1 MTNDKLS
8 RKEKIFI
15 TILIVAGVILI
26 GFFGMRA
33 MRSYMRLQQTGLS
46 TDATDVEAIRGW
58 MTLPYIA
65 RAYNVPEEILFE
77 SLDIPKAGNEKQSIM
92 QLARKYNSKPSDI
105 RATLQVVILQY
116 RRKATPETGG
126 AP

>member
-8 RKEKIFI
+8 RKEKILI
-15 TILIVAGVILI
+15 TILIVAGVVLI
-26 GFFGMRA
+26 AFFGMRA
-33 MRSYMRLQQTGLS
+33 IRSYMRLQQTGLS
-46 TDATDVEAIRGW
+46 ENATDVEAIRGW

-92 QLARKYNSKPSDI
+92 QLARKYHSKPSDI
-105 RATLQVVILQY
+105 RATLQAVILQY
-116 RRKATPETGG
+116 QQNAAPETAG